1 MEITS
6 VEKASDSREIAL
18 RVEKIPKLVMKM
30 SLPAI
35 VAMIVMSIY
44 NIVDALFMGML
55 GTEALGAATVGYPFF
70 MILTAL
76 GLMFGMGGAS
86 YQSRLL
92 GEQKMD
98 MAEKTVATVF
108 ISGAILGLVA
118 TLLTVPFS
126 GRIAILF
133 GANDQLFS
141 ASKDYIMVLSM
152 GAVFPI
158 LSMCA
163 NNLLRA
169 EGSALYSL
177 VGMGIGTIINI
188 ALDPLLMFT
197 FQMGVKGA
205 ALATVISQAVG
216 MVLLFSFYFRKKTLV
231 AFHLKQFH
239 PNLNMY
245 AQILKV
251 GGAAFLQQ
259 LLVTITMALMNTRAG
274 VLGGAAM
281 GAALIAAIGAVNRIS
296 MLGYSVMMG
305 FGQGLQPVIGY
316 NFGANQPIRVRKAI
330 DFAFL
335 VTTAFGVI
343 LAVVSF
349 TASMELAGLFSSS
362 MDVLNPAA
370 MGIKLLTISW
380 PFTGFFFVTQVLF
393 QALGR
398 PKQAVALASAR
409 QVFVILFSYVLS
421 LPFGIDGF
429 MGALSAG
436 MLSAT
441 ILAAVLY
448 IPYHRELANIV
459 KQKNAEIVKES
470 RTTLSID

>member
-1 MEITS
+1 MEIT
-6 VEKASDSREIAL
+6 ELAQTNDKREVAL
-18 RVEKIPKLVMKM
+18 REAKIPRLVMNM

-35 VAMIVMSIY
+35 AAMIVMSIY

-55 GTEALGAATVGYPFF
+55 GTEALGAATVGYPYF
-70 MILTAL
+70 MVLTAL

-108 ISGAILGLVA
+108 VSGAILGLAA
-118 TLLTVPFS
+118 TLITVPLS
-126 GRIAILF
+126 DRIAVLF
-133 GANDQLFS
+133 GANEQLFS
-141 ASKDYIMVLSM
+141 ASRDYIMVLSM

-169 EGSALYSL
+169 EGSAMYSL
-177 VGMGIGTIINI
+177 VGMGIGSIINI
-188 ALDPLLMFT
+188 GLDPLLMFT
-197 FQMGVKGA
+197 FHMGVKGA
-205 ALATVISQAVG
+205 ALATVISQAVS
-216 MVLLFSFYFRKKTLV
+216 MLLLVSFYFRKKTLV
-231 AFHLKQFH
+231 AFRFQQFH
-239 PNLNMY
+239 PNRNMY
-245 AQILKV
+245 AEILKV

-259 LLVTITMALMNTRAG
+259 LMVTITMALMNARAG
-274 VLGGAAM
+274 ALGGVAM

-316 NFGANQPIRVRKAI
+316 NHGAQKPIRVRKAI

-335 VTTAFGVI
+335 VTTVFGVF
-343 LAVVSF
+343 LAIVSY
-349 TASMELAGLFSSS
+349 TSSMGLAGLFSNS
-362 MDVLNPAA
+362 MDVLEPAS
-370 MGIKLLTISW
+370 MGIKLLAISW
-380 PFTGFFFVTQVLF
+380 PLTGFFFVTQVLF

-398 PKQAVALASAR
+398 PKQAIALATAR
-409 QVFVILFSYVLS
+409 QLFVILFSYVLN
-421 LPFGIDGF
+421 LHFGINGF
-429 MGALSAG
+429 MGSMSAG

-441 ILAAVLY
+441 ILAVVLY
-448 IPYHRELANIV
+448 IPYHRELANLL
-459 KQKNAEIVKES
+459 KNRDVEMADDS
-470 RTTLSID
+470 RTMLPDV